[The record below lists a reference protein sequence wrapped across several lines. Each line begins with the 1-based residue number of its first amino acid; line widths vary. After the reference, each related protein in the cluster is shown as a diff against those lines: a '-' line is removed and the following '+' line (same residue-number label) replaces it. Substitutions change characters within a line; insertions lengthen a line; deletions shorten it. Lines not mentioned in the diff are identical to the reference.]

1 MMDYVMSIVE
11 VFPQKVQGRNS
22 TTWTDNLFKVDK
34 SLKHL
39 GQERKRNI
47 PQICNEGYDFV

>member
-1 MMDYVMSIVE
+1 MDYVMSIVE

-47 PQICNEGYDFV
+47 PQICHEGYDFV